1 MRKYLVIT
9 VAAALALNSCTTN
22 TGTGAYVGAQFGTIL
37 GSAIGGLTGGPRGSD
52 VGTLIGMA
60 GGAALGA
67 SIGSAADKAETQAVR
82 EHYNSLGIDSKQNTY
97 DNNRSSEGSAYR
109 APSDYSAE
117 GYDSGF
123 DANGAGDDRLYD
135 FQSSD
140 YTGNYSASKP
150 STQMPLNS
158 RISQMAT
165 TDGMTYTP
173 LIAVENA
180 RFVDD
185 NQDGVISR
193 GEVCRIVFEV
203 RNNSSQTLYDV
214 CPMVVETSGNKHIY
228 VSPSVHV
235 ERLDPH
241 HAIRYTAMVK
251 ADTRLKDGSALFS
264 ISVIQGGKA
273 ISEVNE
279 FTIPTRKTK

>member
-9 VAAALALNSCTTN
+9 VAAALMLNGCTTN
-22 TGTGAYVGAQFGTIL
+22 SGTGAYVGAQFGTIL

-67 SIGSAADKAETQAVR
+67 SIGSAADKAEAQEVR
-82 EHYNSLGIDSKQNTY
+82 DHYQSLGIDS
-97 DNNRSSEGSAYR
+97 DRSSRGSSRSSKSSSYR
-109 APSDYSAE
+109 APSDYSNDS
-117 GYDSGF
+117 YDSGF
-123 DANGAGDDRLYD
+123 DANGSGDDRLYD

-140 YTGNYSASKP
+140 YTGNYSAGKP

-173 LIAVENA
+173 LITIENA

-193 GEVCRIVFEV
+193 GELCRVVFEV
-203 RNNSSQTLYDV
+203 RNNGSETLYDV
-214 CPMVVETSGNKHIY
+214 CPMVVETGGNKHIY
-228 VSPSVHV
+228 ISPSVHV
-235 ERLDPH
+235 ERLEPN

-251 ADTRLKDGSALFS
+251 ADTKLKDGSALFS
-264 ISVIQGGKA
+264 ISVIQGGKSL
-273 ISEVNE
+273 SEVSE
-279 FTIPTRKTK
+279 FTIPTRKAK